1 MTLRRV
7 GAVAAAALTLAAGV
21 STLAG
26 CGPKT
31 PNYQSIW
38 STTPTTTPVD
48 KSTLVPFPDYLT
60 KLGVQSEQVAPG
72 GLTDL
77 KVTLPRPHGWT
88 EYKNPN
94 YSPGTVV
101 IAEHDTYPIAMLMV
115 FRLSGDFD
123 VDEAIKH
130 ADADALLSENFKKL
144 DASTE
149 KFQGFPSSM
158 IEGSYDLNGRR
169 MQSYNRVVIATSN
182 PPKPGI
188 HYLIQMTVTTYEEK
202 AKDQAPDIEAIIRGF
217 AVSAK

>member
-1 MTLRRV
+1 VTLRRV
-7 GAVAAAALTLAAGV
+7 GAVAAAVLALTA
-21 STLAG
+21 

-38 STTPTTTPVD
+38 STSPTTTTSVD
-48 KSTLVPFPDYLT
+48 KSQLVPFPDYLS
-60 KLGVQSEQVAPG
+60 KLGVQSQQVVPG

-77 KVTLPRPHGWT
+77 KVDLPRPHGWT

-123 VDEAIKH
+123 ADEAVKH

-144 DASTE
+144 DESQD

-158 IEGSYDLNGRR
+158 IEGSYDLNGQR
-169 MQSYNRVVIATSN
+169 MQTYNRVVIATSN

-188 HYLIQMTVTTYEEK
+188 HYLIQMTVTGYAEK
-202 AKDQAPDIEAIIRGF
+202 AKEQAPDIEAIIKGF
-217 AVSAK
+217 SVSAT

>member
-1 MTLRRV
+1 VTLRRV
-7 GAVAAAALTLAAGV
+7 GVVAATVLALAA
-21 STLAG
+21 
-26 CGPKT
+26 CGSKT

-38 STTPTTTPVD
+38 STAPTTTTSVD
-48 KSTLVPFPDYLT
+48 KAALVPFPDYLS
-60 KLGVQSEQVAPG
+60 KLGVQSEQVVPG
-72 GLTDL
+72 TLTDL

-115 FRLSGDFD
+115 FRLSGDFNA
-123 VDEAIKH
+123 DEAVKH

-144 DASTE
+144 DGSYE

-158 IEGSYDLNGRR
+158 IEGSYDLNGQR
-169 MQSYNRVVIATSN
+169 MQTYSRVIIATST

-188 HYLIQMTVTTYEEK
+188 HYLIQLTVTGHAEK
-202 AKDQAPDIEAIIRGF
+202 AKDQAPDIEAIIKGF
-217 AVSAK
+217 AVK

>member
-7 GAVAAAALTLAAGV
+7 GAVAATVLALSA
-21 STLAG
+21 

-31 PNYQSIW
+31 PDYQSIW
-38 STTPTTTPVD
+38 STTPTTTTVD
-48 KSTLVPFPDYLT
+48 KSQLVPFPDYLN
-60 KLGVQSEQVAPG
+60 KLQVQSQQVAPG
-72 GLTDL
+72 SLTDL
-77 KVTLPRPHGWT
+77 KVTLPRPKGWT

-101 IAEHDTYPIAMLMV
+101 IADHDTYPIAMLMV

-123 VDEAIKH
+123 VDEAVKH

-144 DASTE
+144 DGSTD

-169 MQSYNRVVIATSN
+169 MQSYNRIIIATPN
-182 PPKPGI
+182 PPKPGVR
-188 HYLIQMTVTTYEEK
+188 YLIQLTVTTYADK
-202 AKDQAPDIEAIIRGF
+202 AKDQAPDIENIIKGF
-217 AVSAK
+217 AVS

>member
-7 GAVAAAALTLAAGV
+7 CAVAATVLTLAA
-21 STLAG
+21 

-31 PNYQSIW
+31 PDYRSIW
-38 STTPTTTPVD
+38 STTPTTTTSVD
-48 KSTLVPFPDYLT
+48 KSTLVPFPDYLA
-60 KLGVQSEQVAPG
+60 KLGVQSEQVVPG

-77 KVTLPRPHGWT
+77 KVTLPRPQGWT

-115 FRLSGDFD
+115 FRLSGDFNA
-123 VDEAIKH
+123 DEAVKH

-144 DASTE
+144 DGSYE
-149 KFQGFPSSM
+149 KFRGFPSSM
-158 IEGSYDLNGRR
+158 IEGSYDLNGQR
-169 MQSYNRVVIATSN
+169 MQTYNRVVIATST

-188 HYLIQMTVTTYEEK
+188 HYLIQMTVTGYADK
-202 AKDQAPDIEAIIRGF
+202 AKDQAPDIEAIIKGF
-217 AVSAK
+217 SVGAK

>member
-1 MTLRRV
+1 VTLRRI
-7 GAVAAAALTLAAGV
+7 GAVAATVLTLTA
-21 STLAG
+21 

-38 STTPTTTPVD
+38 STTPTTTASVD
-48 KSTLVPFPDYLT
+48 KSALVPFPDYLT
-60 KLGVQSEQVAPG
+60 KLGVQSQQVAPSA
-72 GLTDL
+72 LTDL

-115 FRLSGDFD
+115 FRLSGDFN
-123 VDEAIKH
+123 VDEAVKH
-130 ADADALLSENFKKL
+130 ADADAMLSENFKKL
-144 DASTE
+144 NGSDE
-149 KFQGFPSSM
+149 NFQGFPSSM

-169 MQSYNRVVIATSN
+169 MQTYNRVVIATST

-188 HYLIQMTVTTYEEK
+188 HYLIQMTVTGHAEK
-202 AKDQAPDIEAIIRGF
+202 AKEQASDIEAIIKAF
-217 AVSAK
+217 SVSAT